1 MTGFGSEAAMGS
13 IVFLVP
19 SYQPTDILFG
29 LLEGLRCA
37 SSAPIVIVDDGSGAD
52 YAAVFERVR
61 QMDGVTV
68 LTNAVNLGKGAAL
81 KHGMNYIL
89 VHHPDCVGVVTAD
102 ADGQHAAADILH
114 VAAALQDDPDRVMF
128 GVRAF
133 DTEVPLRSR
142 FGNTVS
148 RHIYRF
154 LIGIDLSDT
163 QTGLRGIPRRLME
176 FCLAIRA
183 NRYEFETEQL
193 VVIKS
198 NRMSVREIP
207 IQTIYFESNRDSHF
221 RPLRDSARI
230 YFVLL
235 RYSIAS
241 VITEMA
247 DLAVFATVMAA
258 SGDLVW
264 SNVIGRLVAL
274 WVQFMLLQRFVFRLR
289 GGAGTLAM
297 YLGLVVVSG
306 VISTALQLQI
316 ANLVPFPVAA
326 KVMAEVMV
334 FVFNFLFLRDFVFGR
349 VDDAARD

>member
-1 MTGFGSEAAMGS
+1 MTTARS
-13 IVFLVP
+13 IVFLIP
-19 SYQPTDILFG
+19 SYQPTDILPG
-29 LLEGLRCA
+29 LLEELRRA
-37 SSAPIVIVDDGSGAD
+37 SSAPIVVVDDGSGAG
-52 YAAVFERVR
+52 YAAIFDRAR
-61 QMDGVTV
+61 QMAGVTV
-68 LTNAVNLGKGAAL
+68 LANAINLGKGAAL
-81 KHGMNYIL
+81 KHGMNHIL
-89 VHHPDCVGVVTAD
+89 VHHPDCIGVVTAD
-102 ADGQHAAADILH
+102 GDGQHAVGDILH
-114 VAAALQDDPDRVMF
+114 VAEAQQADPARVIF

-133 DTEVPLRSR
+133 DTDVPLRSR

-154 LIGIDLSDT
+154 LIGINLSDT

-176 FCLAIRA
+176 HCLAIRA

-193 VVIKS
+193 VVIKA
-198 NRMSVREIP
+198 NRMPVQEIP
-207 IQTIYFESNRDSHF
+207 IQTIYLESNRDSHF

-247 DLAVFATVMAA
+247 DLAVFATAMAA

-274 WVQFMLLQRFVFRLR
+274 WVQFMLLQSFVFRLR

-316 ANLVPFPVAA
+316 ANIVPVPVVG
-326 KVMAEVMV
+326 KVMAEVLV

-349 VDDAARD
+349 PDDAARD

>member
-1 MTGFGSEAAMGS
+1 MTPAGSV
-13 IVFLVP
+13 VFLIP
-19 SYQPTDILFG
+19 SYQPTEILCG
-29 LLEGLRCA
+29 LIEQLRGA
-37 SSAPIVIVDDGSGAD
+37 SGFHIVIVDDGSGAE
-52 YAAVFERVR
+52 YAPVFERVR
-61 QMDGVTV
+61 QVAGVTV
-68 LTNAVNLGKGAAL
+68 LANAVNLGKGAAL
-81 KHGMNYIL
+81 KHGMNHIL
-89 VHHPDCVGVVTAD
+89 VHHSDCRGVVTAD
-102 ADGQHAAADILH
+102 ADGQHAVADIMR
-114 VAAALQDDPDRVMF
+114 VAEALQGNPDQVVF

-133 DTEVPLRSR
+133 DTKVPLRSR
-142 FGNTVS
+142 IGNTVS

-154 LIGIDLSDT
+154 LIGLDLTDT
-163 QTGLRGIPRRLME
+163 QTGLRGIPKRLMAL
-176 FCLAIRA
+176 CLSIRA

-193 VVIKS
+193 VVIKA
-198 NRMSVREIP
+198 NGFGVRELP
-207 IQTIYFESNRDSHF
+207 IQTIYIESNRDSHF

-241 VITEMA
+241 IVTEGA
-247 DLAVFATVMAA
+247 DLAVFATVMAV

-274 WVQFMLLQRFVFRLR
+274 WVQFMLLQSFVFRLR

-316 ANLVPFPVAA
+316 ANIVPVPVVA
-326 KVMAEVMV
+326 KVMAEVLV

-349 VDDAARD
+349 PDDTSRD